1 MKKSVIALFIVTC
14 CLSAYGQFFS
24 KEEQTDMEKGTK
36 AEMKTNLTKTEQ
48 KAIYIELCEADATA
62 ETKAGTLHTVKI
74 HHTPEQRKE
83 HQQKADDTKVTLL
96 KHYKGEIAKKHHI
109 TEEYLAEI
117 IATGEEKKWP
127 KASIQPTEK

>member
-36 AEMKTNLTKTEQ
+36 AEMKTNLTKAEQ
-48 KAIYIELCEADATA
+48 KAIYIEICEADAKA
-62 ETKAGTLHTVKI
+62 ELKAGTLNSAKI

-83 HQQKADDTKVTLL
+83 HRKKAKDTKATLL
-96 KHYKGEIAKKHHI
+96 KYYKSETAKKHHI
-109 TEEYLAEI
+109 TGEYLAEI
-117 IATGEEKKWP
+117 ITTGEEKKWP
-127 KASIQPTEK
+127 EASIQPAEK